1 MQALIDIDE
10 WRENFSED
18 AGGSVAPPVLATDNE
33 ASFCKSEKEIREY
46 MDDKLIVVYV
56 AHSYLAQEDQEPN
69 NNELITTLTPIV
81 EKQLDFRLHKNVNA
95 LIQEV

>member
-1 MQALIDIDE
+1 
-10 WRENFSED
+10 
-18 AGGSVAPPVLATDNE
+18 
-33 ASFCKSEKEIREY
+33 

-81 EKQLDFRLHKNVNA
+81 EKQLDFRLHKKVNA